1 MSNEPY
7 LLITA
12 DTHAG
17 GSHAQYREYL
27 DPAWRG
33 AFDDWR
39 GGYKNPSEEHYGS
52 KKMKNWDLAIR
63 TADQNSQGVVGEV
76 VFPNTVPPFY
86 SKSIVTAHPPKPDE
100 FERCLAGVRAH
111 NRWLADFCAEDP
123 VRRAGIGVILPNDLD
138 EAVKDVEF
146 IAKAGLRGGVLL
158 PLIPPDA
165 TWLKPLYDP
174 AWDKVYAGIQDAG
187 LVMNQH
193 TGQGLPEYG
202 VGAVAESIWIQDV
215 TFYGQSGWRHLL
227 MAGVFEKFPK
237 LKHILTE
244 SGCSWVPA
252 ALRAVDRAYFAIKAG
267 ATGEMNYAGMES
279 PLKKPP
285 SEYAREHCYYGASFP
300 SLADLAGIEQIG
312 EDHVLW
318 GNDYPHYE
326 GTFPYNLESLR
337 LTFGGMP
344 DARRRKVLGLNAAA
358 LYRFD
363 LDKLLPLAAKYG
375 PTPEQVDTP
384 LPVSDIP
391 RDATCYLFRDA
402 LMRAKEAA

>member
-1 MSNEPY
+1 MSQEPY

-17 GSHAQYREYL
+17 GSHAQYRECL
-27 DPAWRG
+27 DPKWREP
-33 AFDDWR
+33 FDAWR
-39 GGYKNPSEEHYGS
+39 GGYKNPSQEHYGS
-52 KKMKNWDLAIR
+52 KKMRNWDLGIR

-86 SKSIVTAHPPKPDE
+86 SKSIVTAHPPRPEDY
-100 FERCLAGVRAH
+100 ERCLAGIRAH
-111 NRWLADFCAEDP
+111 NRWLKDFCAEDP
-123 VRRAGIGVILPNDLD
+123 ARRAGIGVILPNDLD
-138 EAVKDVEF
+138 EAVKDIEF

-174 AWDKVYAGIQDAG
+174 AWDRVYAAIQDHG

-193 TGQGLPEYG
+193 TGQGLQEYG
-202 VGAVAESIWIQDV
+202 QGAVAESIWIQDV

-227 MAGVFEKFPK
+227 MAGVFEKFPR

-252 ALRAVDRAYFAIKAG
+252 ALKSVDRAYYAIKAG

-279 PLKKPP
+279 PLKEPP
-285 SEYAREHCYYGASFP
+285 SEYAKRHCYYGASFP
-300 SLADLAGIEQIG
+300 SMADLAGIEQIG

-358 LYRFD
+358 LYDFD
-363 LDKLLPLAAKYG
+363 LEKLMPLAAKYG
-375 PTPEQVDTP
+375 PTPAEVETP
-384 LPVSDIP
+384 LPLSDIP
-391 RDATCYLFRDA
+391 RDATCYLFREA
-402 LMRAKEAA
+402 LM

>member
-1 MSNEPY
+1 MSQEPY

-17 GSHAQYREYL
+17 GSHAQYRECL
-27 DPAWRG
+27 DPEWREP
-33 AFDDWR
+33 FDAWR
-39 GGYKNPSEEHYGS
+39 GGYKNPSQEHYGS
-52 KKMKNWDLAIR
+52 KKMRNWDLGIR

-86 SKSIVTAHPPKPDE
+86 SKSIVTAHPPQPE
-100 FERCLAGVRAH
+100 EYERCLAGIRAH
-111 NRWLADFCAEDP
+111 NRWLKDFCAEDP
-123 VRRAGIGVILPNDLD
+123 ARRAGIGVILPNDLD
-138 EAVKDVEF
+138 EAVKDIEF

-174 AWDKVYAGIQDAG
+174 AWDRVYAAIQDHG

-202 VGAVAESIWIQDV
+202 QGAVAESIWIQDV

-227 MAGVFEKFPK
+227 MAGVFEKFPR

-252 ALRAVDRAYFAIKAG
+252 ALKSVDRAYYAIKAG

-279 PLKKPP
+279 PLKEPP
-285 SEYAREHCYYGASFP
+285 SEYAKRHCYYGASFP
-300 SLADLAGIEQIG
+300 SMADLAGIEQIG

-358 LYRFD
+358 LYDFD
-363 LDKLLPLAAKYG
+363 LEKLMPLAAKYG
-375 PTPEQVDTP
+375 PTPAEVETP
-384 LPVSDIP
+384 LPLSDIP
-391 RDATCYLFRDA
+391 RDATCYLFREA
-402 LMRAKEAA
+402 LMASAAAA